1 MASDLVPGTCKT
13 GTIDPAGSITIS
25 TGQTLKPG
33 YVASVTQNPP
43 TNVEAGRTQAKSAYT
58 TVSNSCAPI
67 PDLAPIGA
75 VATITTTGTVSTKAD
90 ATYTAQATVVTPTGG
105 TGCTLTYTV
114 ATWHLLSPWL
124 ELVQVMRFLTPLR
137 LLMTWVSRSL
147 LLLLRNNYGN
157 YYSFLCG

>member
-13 GTIDPAGSITIS
+13 GTIDPAAAITIS
-25 TGQTLKPG
+25 TGETLKPG

-43 TNVEAGRTQAKSAYT
+43 NNVEAGRTQAKSAYT

-75 VATITTTGTVSTKAD
+75 VATITVTGTVSTQD
-90 ATYTAQATVVTPTGG
+90 DGTYTAVATTVVPAGG

-114 ATWHLLSPWL
+114 ASNVASGVTLVGAGTGYEVLDTISVADDL
-124 ELVQVMRFLTPLR
+124 GVQVSVATI
-137 LLMTWVSRSL
+137 T
-147 LLLLRNNYGN
+147 
-157 YYSFLCG
+157 

>member
-13 GTIDPAGSITIS
+13 GTIDPAGALTIS

-43 TNVEAGRTQAKSAYT
+43 SNVEAGLTQAKSAYT

-67 PDLAPIGA
+67 PDLAPTGA

-114 ATWHLLSPWL
+114 ASNVASAVT
-124 ELVQVMRFLTPLR
+124 LVGAGTGYEVLDTIKVADDLGV
-137 LLMTWVSRSL
+137 TVSVATIT
-147 LLLLRNNYGN
+147 
-157 YYSFLCG
+157 

>member
-1 MASDLVPGTCKT
+1 MASNLVPGTCKT
-13 GTIDPAGSITIS
+13 GTIDPAGSLTIS

-43 TNVEAGRTQAKSAYT
+43 SNVEAGLTQAKSAYT

-114 ATWHLLSPWL
+114 ASNVASAVT
-124 ELVQVMRFLTPLR
+124 LVGAGTGYEVLDTIKVADDLGV
-137 LLMTWVSRSL
+137 TVSVATIT
-147 LLLLRNNYGN
+147 
-157 YYSFLCG
+157 

>member
-13 GTIDPAGSITIS
+13 GTIDPAGSLTIS

-43 TNVEAGRTQAKSAYT
+43 SNVEAGLTQAKSAYT

-75 VATITTTGTVSTKAD
+75 VATITTTGTVSPKAD

-114 ATWHLLSPWL
+114 ADSVASSVT
-124 ELVQVMRFLTPLR
+124 LVVAGTGYEVLDTIKVADDLGV
-137 LLMTWVSRSL
+137 TVSVATIT
-147 LLLLRNNYGN
+147 
-157 YYSFLCG
+157 